1 MNILPRRKLDL
12 ELEDMGEELIVYDP
26 STETASCLNS
36 VARTVFEA
44 CDGSTT
50 VAEVSQRLAS
60 GDCSED
66 MVLLTLAELGE
77 KGLLETPAEG
87 YSRRDFFARWG
98 KLVAVLPLV
107 ASIAAPEAARAAS
120 GGSGPGGT
128 TATTTT
134 VTGTITGIK

>member
-1 MNILPRRKLDL
+1 MKKLPQRKLDL
-12 ELEDMGEELIVYDP
+12 ELEDMDEELLVYNP

-36 VARTVFEA
+36 VARIVFEA

-50 VAEVSQRLAS
+50 VAEVSQRLKS

-66 MVLLTLAELGE
+66 LVLLTLAELDE
-77 KGLLETPAEG
+77 KGLLETPVGA

-120 GGSGPGGT
+120 GGPGGT